1 MTPPADPR
9 EALRALVALGE
20 KATPGEWHET
30 HGEIECDQ
38 CGEQAYLCD
47 VTSHAEDDT
56 PYLSLAMQ
64 FVGLESLARPNADF
78 IVAAANARPALAA
91 IERKVWLD
99 VEDAKLAESAL
110 ISMGARWEFDPEGAL
125 PVAAKAAYE
134 AADRLAREVAALAA
148 AEAELRARADARR
161 HRPPPGGEG

>member
-1 MTPPADPR
+1 MTQYLWSLPTNTD
-9 EALRALVALGE
+9 G
-20 KATPGEWHET
+20 KWTPGEWHET

-78 IVAAANARPALAA
+78 VCAAANARPALETLAGC
-91 IERKVWLD
+91 VVLS
-99 VEDAKLAESAL
+99 VEDAKAVMRLLDSLATFAAINGRCGSMPDACASMRMSAS
-110 ISMGARWEFDPEGAL
+110 I
-125 PVAAKAAYE
+125 
-134 AADRLAREVAALAA
+134 
-148 AEAELRARADARR
+148 AEAEEAMR
-161 HRPPPGGEG
+161 

>member
-1 MTPPADPR
+1 METPMTPPADPR
-9 EALRALVALGE
+9 EALRALVAAGE

-64 FVGLESLARPNADF
+64 FVGLESLARPNAAF
-78 IVAAANARPALAA
+78 VCAAANARPALAA

-99 VEDAKLAESAL
+99 VETVRTL
-110 ISMGARWEFDPEGAL
+110 ISAASNFDR
-125 PVAAKAAYE
+125 
-134 AADRLAREVAALAA
+134 RLADDAPALAA
-148 AEAELRARADARR
+148 AEAELRAIA
-161 HRPPPGGEG
+161 EVM

>member
-1 MTPPADPR
+1 MTPPADHR
-9 EALRALVALGE
+9 STLRALVEAGE

-78 IVAAANARPALAA
+78 VCAAANARPALAA

-99 VEDAKLAESAL
+99 VETVRTL
-110 ISMGARWEFDPEGAL
+110 ISAASNFDR
-125 PVAAKAAYE
+125 
-134 AADRLAREVAALAA
+134 RLADDAPALAA
-148 AEAELRARADARR
+148 AEAEVRR
-161 HRPPPGGEG
+161 VEGR